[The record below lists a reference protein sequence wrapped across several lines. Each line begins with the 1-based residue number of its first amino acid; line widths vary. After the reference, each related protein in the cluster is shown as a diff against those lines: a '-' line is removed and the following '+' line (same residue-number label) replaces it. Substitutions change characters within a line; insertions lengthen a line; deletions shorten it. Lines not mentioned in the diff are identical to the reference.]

1 MKYYMLKKKKSFAK
15 LNYELERAINEL
27 ENLSKIKPNWFEP
40 DISLSDNEQVIYSL
54 SKGEVGLRG
63 EILKTKREVI
73 YNYYYLAQVKKL
85 NEMLRTIEE
94 IKAMR
99 KD

>member
-1 MKYYMLKKKKSFAK
+1 MLKKKKSFAK
-15 LNYELERAINEL
+15 LNYEFERAINEL

-40 DISLSDNEQVIYSL
+40 DIKLNENEQIIYSL
-54 SKGEVGLRG
+54 AKGEVGLRG
-63 EILKTKREVI
+63 AILKTKREIV
-73 YNYYYLAQVKKL
+73 YNYYYLSQVKKL